1 LAVAIT
7 IAFSRLARANQVLFD
22 RSERLVRANR
32 ELMVATK
39 TGAMGAVASHLVHG
53 LRNPLAGLQ
62 GFLASLGDQ
71 PVAADDRAEALVTL
85 RRMRALIDGVVRV
98 LRDSGGVSEFEI
110 EMSELLPRVLQ
121 RLDPAARARGVR
133 SVLQSHSHRRLHNR
147 EANILLLVVENLISN
162 ALEAAPDHSEVRIA
176 SVDGSDGSLMVR
188 VTDAGTGI
196 APSVR
201 EHLFEP
207 TVSTKPGGSGLGL
220 AITRQLALSIGGDV
234 SLESTGLDGSTF
246 VVRFPPPEQVSVTD
260 A

>member
-1 LAVAIT
+1 
-7 IAFSRLARANQVLFD
+7 
-22 RSERLVRANR
+22 
-32 ELMVATK
+32 
-39 TGAMGAVASHLVHG
+39 
-53 LRNPLAGLQ
+53 
-62 GFLASLGDQ
+62 
-71 PVAADDRAEALVTL
+71 
-85 RRMRALIDGVVRV
+85 
-98 LRDSGGVSEFEI
+98 
-110 EMSELLPRVLQ
+110 MSELLPRVLQ

-234 SLESTGLDGSTF
+234 SLESTGSDGSTF